1 VPAIFLVGG
10 PDQSRSTLQMMTEKL
25 AQAVATCLKTQPRAA
40 RVAKKTARFPC
51 VSRLLRFYTPFG
63 LLWRRVNF
71 HSVAFVL

>member
-40 RVAKKTARFPC
+40 RVAKKNGSIPL
-51 VSRLLRFYTPFG
+51 RLKAIA
-63 LLWRRVNF
+63 LLYAIWIIMT
-71 HSVAFVL
+71 SC

>member
-40 RVAKKTARFPC
+40 RVAQKNGSIPL
-51 VSRLLRFYTPFG
+51 RLKAIA
-63 LLWRRVNF
+63 LLYAIWIIMT
-71 HSVAFVL
+71 SC